1 MILTTFAE
9 GLTMSAF
16 AIVVV
21 FLLLELVTL
30 SIEAMAKLQRR
41 PKPEAVQPILA
52 SDAVHSLEDIKDED
66 MLVAALTASIDYRE
80 QTKTNVRVV
89 SIKEVKQ

>member
-1 MILTTFAE
+1 
-9 GLTMSAF
+9 MSAF

-41 PKPEAVQPILA
+41 PKPEAVQPIA
-52 SDAVHSLEDIKDED
+52 PMSEAIRSVEDIKDED

-89 SIKEVKQ
+89 SIKEVQP